1 MDFYASRDSHTSRDS
16 YGNGMGVPG
25 FFFENV
31 LYPSCVTLQE
41 GPTGVFQ
48 QWGDPGGLTT
58 DSDLGA
64 WEVLFFSNLTWGC
77 KTFTG

>member
-1 MDFYASRDSHTSRDS
+1 MLQ
-16 YGNGMGVPG
+16 GIPILQGILMGVVWVSLD

-64 WEVLFFSNLTWGC
+64 WEVFFFKFDLGL
-77 KTFTG
+77 